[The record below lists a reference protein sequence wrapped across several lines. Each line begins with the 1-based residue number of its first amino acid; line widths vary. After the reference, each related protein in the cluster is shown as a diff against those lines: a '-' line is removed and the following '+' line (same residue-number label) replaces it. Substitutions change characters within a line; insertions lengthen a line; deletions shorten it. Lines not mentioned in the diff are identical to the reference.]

1 MSSPSLSF
9 LSRFACTR
17 DRVRVGGAVA
27 AVLALALLLA
37 GCAPGEPP
45 APRSDAAGEAARAY
59 AAAAAGLPVAP
70 VRNVPETFFGT
81 TVDDPYR
88 WLEDTTE
95 PEAAAWMRAHSDHA
109 HAVLGAIEGR
119 DRIRARLEELDAAVP
134 ARVGSVVRRPG
145 ELYFYQRR
153 GAGEEQFKLYVQTGL
168 EGEPRRLFDPEPL
181 AEAAGVPHAI
191 NYFSA
196 SPDGSLVA
204 VGVSAAGSE
213 EAAMRILDTATG
225 EQLGPEIDRALFGA
239 ISWSPDSDEIFFHR
253 VQALAPDQPAIDK
266 YRHSEAVAM
275 RPGDDEDGIRTL
287 IRAGHDLGIPE
298 TEFAYVS
305 IQPDGLAL
313 LYVIDGVSP
322 DFAVWV
328 TTLDALRS
336 DDASWRPLV
345 SRDDRVVDLAV
356 REGQVIVRSFRDAPR
371 FRLLSGPLEDFSLA
385 NAEVLV
391 PETDQV
397 LTGMALPADALY
409 FSRRDG
415 NVQRL
420 YRMPPGGGEI
430 TEVELPVLGA
440 FSLTATSE
448 LPGLLMSLQSW
459 TRARQIYAV
468 SPEGSVV
475 NTGLQPA
482 GPFDAPDDLVATE
495 VMVPSHDGVE
505 VPMSILHRRGVAQDG
520 SHPTLLYAYAS
531 YGFTEE
537 PFFSLNTLAWLE
549 AGGVFAVANPRGSG
563 VFGRDWH
570 EAGKQTTKPNSWKD
584 LNAAAEYLVEQG
596 WTTPSRLAAW
606 GGSAGGLL
614 VGRALTDRPELYAAV
629 VPMVGALDMVRM
641 ETTPNGVPN
650 IPEFG
655 TRVHEE
661 GFRALLAMSTYHQ
674 VRDGVAYPA
683 VLLTHGVND
692 PRVEVWHTTKT
703 AARLMAASASDRPV
717 LMRLDYA
724 SGHGVGDT
732 RSQVF
737 DERAD
742 VYAFLFWQMGMP
754 GWSPRL

>member
-1 MSSPSLSF
+1 MTSSTLVPTGT
-9 LSRFACTR
+9 FAPWR
-17 DRVRVGGAVA
+17 LLPLRSARRAIAAAGLVA
-27 AVLALALLLA
+27 LLA

-45 APRSDAAGEAARAY
+45 AGADSADAAAPYSVPGTAD
-59 AAAAAGLPVAP
+59 LPVAA

-88 WLEDTTE
+88 WLEEADAPE
-95 PEAAAWMRAHSDHA
+95 PAAWMRAHSDHA
-109 HAVLGAIEGR
+109 HAVLGSIAGR
-119 DRIRARLEELDAAVP
+119 DDLRARLDTLEEAVP
-134 ARVGSVVRRPG
+134 ARVGSVVVRPG
-145 ELYFYQRR
+145 ELYFYLRR
-153 GAGEEQFKLYVQTGL
+153 GAGEEQFKLYVQQGL
-168 EGEPRRLFDPEPL
+168 DGEPRLLFDPEPL
-181 AEAAGVPHAI
+181 EAASGLPHAI

-196 SPDGSLVA
+196 SPDGSRVA
-204 VGVSAAGSE
+204 LGVSAAGSE
-213 EAAMRILDTATG
+213 DAALRILDTATG
-225 EQLGPEIDRALFGA
+225 EQLGPEIERALFGA
-239 ISWSPDSDEIFFHR
+239 ISWSPDSEEIFFHR
-253 VQALAPDQPAIDK
+253 VQALGPDQPAVDK
-266 YRHSEAVAM
+266 YRASEAVVM
-275 RPGDDEDGIRTL
+275 RPGDGEEGIRTL
-287 IRAGHDLGIPE
+287 IRAGRDLGIPD

-305 IQPDGLAL
+305 VQPDGVAL
-313 LYVIDGVSP
+313 LIVIDGVSP
-322 DFAVWV
+322 DFAAWH
-328 TTLDALRS
+328 TTLEALRS
-336 DDASWRPLV
+336 EEPGWQPLV
-345 SRDDRVVDLAV
+345 EREDRVVDLEV
-356 REGQVIVRSFRDAPR
+356 RDGQVIVRTFQDAPR
-371 FRLLSGPLEDFSLA
+371 FRLLSGPLEGFELESA
-385 NAEVLV
+385 TVLV
-391 PETDQV
+391 PETEQV
-397 LTGMALPADALY
+397 LTGMALTADALY

-420 YRMPPGGGEI
+420 FRMSPAGGEA
-430 TEVELPVLGA
+430 TEIELPVLGA
-440 FSLTATSE
+440 VSLTANAE
-448 LPGLLMSLQSW
+448 LPGLLVSLQSW

-468 SPEGSVV
+468 SPEGEVV

-505 VPMSILHRRGVAQDG
+505 VPMSVLHRRGIELDG

-537 PFFSLNTLAWLE
+537 PFFSLSTLAWLE

-563 VFGRDWH
+563 VFGREWH
-570 EAGKQTTKPNSWKD
+570 EAGKQATKPNSWKD
-584 LNAAAEYLVEQG
+584 FNAAAEYLIEQG
-596 WTTPSRLAAW
+596 WTRPQRLAAW

-614 VGRALTDRPELYAAV
+614 VGRAMTDRPELFAAV

-655 TRVHEE
+655 SRSTEA
-661 GFRALLAMSTYHQ
+661 GFRALLEMSTYHQ

-703 AARLMAASASDRPV
+703 AARLMAATASSRPV

-724 SGHGVGDT
+724 SGHGVGNT

-742 VYAFLFWQMGMP
+742 TFAFLFWQMGVP
-754 GWSPRL
+754 GWSPGL

>member
-1 MSSPSLSF
+1 MSPRPLF
-9 LSRFACTR
+9 LASYSGFVWREARTGLLLC
-17 DRVRVGGAVA
+17 GL
-27 AVLALALLLA
+27 LALAFLLA

-45 APRSDAAGEAARAY
+45 EPRTEAATETATVSAH
-59 AAAAAGLPVAP
+59 AAAELPVAP

-88 WLEDTTE
+88 WLEDTAA

-109 HAVLGAIEGR
+109 HALLGSINGR
-119 DRIRARLEELDAAVP
+119 ERLRERLAELDEAVP

-153 GAGEEQFKLYVQTGL
+153 SAGEEQFKLYAQTGL
-168 EGEPRRLFDPEPL
+168 AGEPRLLFDPEPL
-181 AEAAGVPHAI
+181 AEASGVPHAI
-191 NYFSA
+191 NYFSV

-204 VGVSAAGSE
+204 LGVSAAGSE

-253 VQALAPDQPAIDK
+253 VQALGPDQPAVDK
-266 YRHSEAVAM
+266 YRNSEAVAM

-287 IRAGHDLGIPE
+287 IRAGRDLGIPE

-322 DFAVWV
+322 DFAAWV
-328 TTLDALRS
+328 TTLEALRGEE
-336 DDASWRPLV
+336 AGWRPLV
-345 SRDDRVVDLAV
+345 TREDQVVDLAL
-356 REGQVIVRSFRDAPR
+356 RDGQVIVRTFHDAPR
-371 FRLLSGPLEDFSLA
+371 FRLLSGPLEDFRLA
-385 NAEVLV
+385 TAQALV
-391 PETDQV
+391 PESDQV
-397 LTGMALPADALY
+397 LTGMALAADALY

-430 TEVELPVLGA
+430 TEIELPVLGA
-440 FSLTATSE
+440 FSLSATPE
-448 LPGLLMSLQSW
+448 LPGLLVSLQSW
-459 TRARQIYAV
+459 TRARQIYAL
-468 SPEGSVV
+468 SPEGSLV
-475 NTGLQPA
+475 NTTLQPS
-482 GPFDAPDDLVATE
+482 GPFDAPEDLVATE
-495 VMVPSHDGVE
+495 VSVPSHDGVE
-505 VPMSILHRRGVAQDG
+505 VPMSILHRRDIELDG

-570 EAGKQTTKPNSWKD
+570 EAGKQSTKPNSWKD
-584 LNAAAEYLVEQG
+584 LNAAADYLVEQG
-596 WTTPSRLAAW
+596 WTRPARLAAW

-614 VGRALTDRPELYAAV
+614 VGRALTDRPDLYAAV

-655 TRVHEE
+655 TRTHEE
-661 GFRALLAMSTYHQ
+661 GFRALLEMSTYHQ

-703 AARLMAASASDRPV
+703 AARLLAATASDRPV

-724 SGHGVGDT
+724 SGHGVGNT

-742 VYAFLFWQMGMP
+742 VFAFLFWQMGVP
-754 GWSPRL
+754 GWSPDR